1 MHPRQPRLHPR
12 AGKRGRAEEQAAVLC
27 RGARLPLRQADPGQH
42 QDPDQKCP
50 EGERNSFV
58 IGFWLLF
65 KESNKSPFSIANK
78 QINLTFGK
86 IMQYVVY

>member
-42 QDPDQKCP
+42 QDPDQKCA
-50 EGERNSFV
+50 EGELNSFATSV
-58 IGFWLLF
+58 KPLQKLCHFMTSLSLL
-65 KESNKSPFSIANK
+65 
-78 QINLTFGK
+78 LTP
-86 IMQYVVY
+86 